1 MSSKYIK
8 KHPIPD
14 GFEELL
20 TEFTKEILRNQPL
33 DIIDFSCEYFRCLQE
48 SLLLD
53 YEKRGQ
59 NIPCDFK
66 PIIPKFSKYNPVQ
79 GPIVTPFVPK
89 DEEKKDE
96 KKKEEDEKKDEKNL
110 PMESEEPK
118 PSEKEDDK
126 NLPVEDDKNLPV
138 EGEEKEKEEE
148 KNVETLP
155 EKTEEENN
163 LPAENEEDKNKN
175 VETLPEKKEEENEDY
190 DPSGN
195 IKANPIE
202 VGETPE
208 DEEKDKV
215 SNVLPSSQRN
225 IDENK
230 NLISTKSNYN
240 EINEETP
247 AQTLTNFD
255 KTNYLNCI
263 DFEEKE
269 NTLNSLKETDPL
281 VPNYIE
287 STFEPYKDMNDL
299 LILIQ
304 KGIMSFY
311 NTKGTENEEE
321 FNQLNEEIKNKIS
334 ELSQTEKG
342 SFLNEDL
349 TSQEDINEAIK
360 IFKSKE
366 YYPRITKCYM
376 MKLDD
381 ISKENDPILDE
392 FSFFLFDEK
401 IKLIL
406 ENEPNQILNQ
416 KPYLMPYFE
425 HNIELLQ
432 PEIYSF
438 VLNSIRYTDDEFCS
452 KFTQFSIRKRELC
465 LNFYNLYNL
474 NNKESII
481 IKQQGLLEKCHY
493 ISSPHQI
500 KNKLDEVNEENKEGI
515 YNTVQEKLQENYS
528 KMWGYIQRVI
538 NTPIELVDT
547 SFYDYSKY
555 ETIERE
561 IISKWLDLN
570 DDYKDISE
578 KLKNINIDGKESNF
592 SHKLNELY
600 IELENCPKLSYRNNC
615 IFRNKYF
622 EVPESC
628 QSIIE
633 KIDDQ
638 NNPINEE
645 ELFQEFKEKSPLAQD
660 GIYYYLLI
668 KNKDLKKYDDLLLK
682 ITQEKEKREIESL
695 KSRGNA
701 LKENFTDDSDE
712 FVAYKNDYIIWKQN
726 VIPTINKWFETE
738 DQLKDNYFTNELNY
752 ENEKQI
758 LIRMLECEYLLDDN
772 SPFRFKIPK
781 YKNIIGDASPT
792 KEIKDYVPSEDNGV
806 VEEKQLKETSEALP
820 PSEINNE
827 IEAQGSEEHKEK
839 EEEDKKDDITPGQ
852 EDIQPEEK
860 KEDVTPGQEDI
871 QPEEVED
878 KEIEDKK
885 EEITPGQE
893 DIQQEEKK
901 EDITPG
907 VEDIQQ
913 EEVEDKKEDVTPG
926 QEDIK
931 QEEVEDKKEEDIKQE
946 EVEDKKEDITPGQED
961 IKPEGDNSNLPQEE
975 AQYMD
980 QEEQEKK
987 EQENEHKEEEMYI
1000 DNEEKPEQKVDENN
1014 NDLPREEEKK
1024 EENLQS
1030 EEGTNENISEK
1041 NETKYTGNFY

>member
-33 DIIDFSCEYFRCLQE
+33 DIIDFGCEFFRCLQE
-48 SLLLD
+48 GLLLD

-66 PIIPKFSKYNPVQ
+66 PIVPKFSKNKIYEQ
-79 GPIVTPFVPK
+79 GPEITPNIQGPELTPIPK
-89 DEEKKDE
+89 EESSSVQKKE
-96 KKKEEDEKKDEKNL
+96 EENNQEKEEDEKLLPIEKVDEKEEKTPSQKEEDNML
-110 PMESEEPK
+110 PTEKNE
-118 PSEKEDDK
+118 EKE
-126 NLPVEDDKNLPV
+126 NVEEGNAQITLPQIYDAEKGL
-138 EGEEKEKEEE
+138 EEKGEEKENEDNAQITLPQIYNAEKGLEE
-148 KNVETLP
+148 KGE
-155 EKTEEENN
+155 EK
-163 LPAENEEDKNKN
+163 
-175 VETLPEKKEEENEDY
+175 ENEDY

-195 IKANPIE
+195 IRANPIE
-202 VGETPE
+202 VKETPDE
-208 DEEKDKV
+208 EEKDQV

-225 IDENK
+225 IDDNK

-269 NTLNSLKETDPL
+269 NILNSLKESDPL

-287 STFEPYKDMNDL
+287 NTFEPFKDMNEV

-304 KGIMSFY
+304 KGIVSFY
-311 NTKGTENEEE
+311 NTKGTENEDE
-321 FNQLNEEIKNKIS
+321 FNQLNEEIKNKIN

-349 TSQEDINEAIK
+349 HSQEDINEVIK
-360 IFKSKE
+360 LFKSKE

-392 FSFFLFDEK
+392 LSFFLFNEK

-406 ENEPNQILNQ
+406 DNEPNQILNQ
-416 KPYLMPYFE
+416 KPYLLPYFE

-438 VLNSIRYTDDEFCS
+438 VLNSKRYTDDEFCS

-465 LNFYNLYNL
+465 LNFFNLYNL
-474 NNKESII
+474 NNKEPEI
-481 IKQQGLLEKCHY
+481 IKQQALLEKCHY
-493 ISSPHQI
+493 ISSPKQI
-500 KNKLDEVNEENKEGI
+500 KNKLDEVNEENKDGI
-515 YNTVQEKLQENYS
+515 YNTVQEKLQENYT

-555 ETIERE
+555 ETVERE
-561 IISKWLDLN
+561 IIYQWLDLN
-570 DDYKDISE
+570 EDYKDISE

-592 SHKLNELY
+592 LHKLNELY
-600 IELENCPKLSYRNNC
+600 NEFENCPKLSYRNNC

-622 EVPESC
+622 EVPESV
-628 QSIIE
+628 QNIIE

-638 NNPINEE
+638 NNELNEE

-668 KNKDLKKYDDLLLK
+668 KNKDLNKYDNLLLK
-682 ITQEKEKREIESL
+682 ITQEKELREIESL

-712 FVAYKNDYIIWKQN
+712 FVAYKNDYNLWKQN
-726 VIPTINKWFETE
+726 IIPSINKWFETD

-772 SPFRFKIPK
+772 SPFRFKIPE
-781 YKNIIGDASPT
+781 YKNIIGDTSPT
-792 KEIKDYVPSEDNGV
+792 KEIQGTNEGNEVLLPSEV
-806 VEEKQLKETSEALP
+806 KEKQDENLEEESKALL
-820 PSEINNE
+820 PSELDK
-827 IEAQGSEEHKEK
+827 KEDITPGG
-839 EEEDKKDDITPGQ
+839 EEDKK
-852 EDIQPEEK
+852 EDISPGEEDLPP
-860 KEDVTPGQEDI
+860 EDV
-871 QPEEVED
+871 
-878 KEIEDKK
+878 K
-885 EEITPGQE
+885 
-893 DIQQEEKK
+893 EKK

-907 VEDIQQ
+907 GDDI
-913 EEVEDKKEDVTPG
+913 
-926 QEDIK
+926 
-931 QEEVEDKKEEDIKQE
+931 
-946 EVEDKKEDITPGQED
+946 
-961 IKPEGDNSNLPQEE
+961 NLPKEE
-975 AQYMD
+975 AQYME

-987 EQENEHKEEEMYI
+987 EDVENEYKDEEMYV
-1000 DNEEKPEQKVDENN
+1000 DNEEKPDQKADENN
-1014 NDLPREEEKK
+1014 NDLAPEEEKK
-1024 EENLQS
+1024 EENAQS
-1030 EEGTNENISEK
+1030 EVGTNENLSEK
-1041 NETKYTGNFY
+1041 NATKYTGNFY

>member
-33 DIIDFSCEYFRCLQE
+33 DIIDFGCEYFRCLQE

-66 PIIPKFSKYNPVQ
+66 PIIPKFSKYKIIEKPS
-79 GPIVTPFVPK
+79 PIVTPIGRKDSNEKEK
-89 DEEKKDE
+89 DEEIKP
-96 KKKEEDEKKDEKNL
+96 EENNL
-110 PMESEEPK
+110 P
-118 PSEKEDDK
+118 KEI
-126 NLPVEDDKNLPV
+126 
-138 EGEEKEKEEE
+138 EEKEKENE
-148 KNVETLP
+148 
-155 EKTEEENN
+155 
-163 LPAENEEDKNKN
+163 EEDKNKN
-175 VETLPEKKEEENEDY
+175 VETLPKKEEEENNLPKEIEEKEKENEEEDKDKNVENLPEKEDDENNLPKEIEDNVKENEEDKDKNVETLPEKKEDENEDY

-202 VGETPE
+202 VGETPD

-225 IDENK
+225 IIDDNK

-269 NTLNSLKETDPL
+269 NILNSLKESDPL

-287 STFEPYKDMNDL
+287 NTFEPFKDMNEL

-304 KGIMSFY
+304 KGVMSFY

-321 FNQLNEEIKNKIS
+321 FNQLNEEIKNKIN

-342 SFLNEDL
+342 SFLKEDL
-349 TSQEDINEAIK
+349 NSQEDINETIK
-360 IFKSKE
+360 LFKSKE

-392 FSFFLFDEK
+392 LSFFLFNEK

-416 KPYLMPYFE
+416 KTYLFPYFE

-465 LNFYNLYNL
+465 LNFFNLYNL
-474 NNKESII
+474 NNKESVIL
-481 IKQQGLLEKCHY
+481 KQQALLEKCHY
-493 ISSPHQI
+493 ISSPKQI
-500 KNKLDEVNEENKEGI
+500 KNKLDEVNEENKDEI
-515 YNTVQEKLQENYS
+515 YNTVQEKLQDNYS
-528 KMWGYIQRVI
+528 KLWGYIQRVI

-555 ETIERE
+555 ETVERE
-561 IISKWLDLN
+561 IICKWLDLN
-570 DDYKDISE
+570 EDYKDISE

-592 SHKLNELY
+592 LHKLNELY
-600 IELENCPKLSYRNNC
+600 IEIENCPKLSYRNNC

-622 EVPESC
+622 EIPESV
-628 QSIIE
+628 QNIIE

-638 NNPINEE
+638 NNQINDE

-668 KNKDLKKYDDLLLK
+668 KNKNLNKYDDLLLK

-712 FVAYKNDYIIWKQN
+712 FVSYKNDYNLWKQN

-738 DQLKDNYFTNELNY
+738 DQLKDNYFTDKLNY

-781 YKNIIGDASPT
+781 YKNLIGDTSPT
-792 KEIKDYVPSEDNGV
+792 KEIQGYEPSEDNGV
-806 VEEKQLKETSEALP
+806 VGETPIKEKQDEKLDEESKALL
-820 PSEINNE
+820 PSELDNKLHNE
-827 IEAQGSEEHKEK
+827 EENEEYKEN
-839 EEEDKKDDITPGQ
+839 EEEDKKEDLPSENVEDKNKDITP
-852 EDIQPEEK
+852 
-860 KEDVTPGQEDI
+860 
-871 QPEEVED
+871 
-878 KEIEDKK
+878 
-885 EEITPGQE
+885 
-893 DIQQEEKK
+893 
-901 EDITPG
+901 
-907 VEDIQQ
+907 
-913 EEVEDKKEDVTPG
+913 
-926 QEDIK
+926 
-931 QEEVEDKKEEDIKQE
+931 
-946 EVEDKKEDITPGQED
+946 
-961 IKPEGDNSNLPQEE
+961 EGEHSNPPQEE
-975 AQYMD
+975 AQYIE

-987 EQENEHKEEEMYI
+987 ENVENEYKDEEMYV
-1000 DNEEKPEQKVDENN
+1000 DDEEKAEQKVDENN
-1014 NDLPREEEKK
+1014 KDLPAEEEKK
-1024 EENLQS
+1024 EENIQG
-1030 EEGTNENISEK
+1030 EEGINENISEK

>member
-33 DIIDFSCEYFRCLQE
+33 DIIDFGCEFFRCLQE
-48 SLLLD
+48 GLLLD

-66 PIIPKFSKYNPVQ
+66 PIVPKFSKNKIYEQ
-79 GPIVTPFVPK
+79 GPEITPIKQGPELTPIPK
-89 DEEKKDE
+89 EESSSVQKKE
-96 KKKEEDEKKDEKNL
+96 EENNQEKEEDEKLLPIEKVDEKEEKTPSQKEEDNML
-110 PMESEEPK
+110 PTEKNE
-118 PSEKEDDK
+118 EKE
-126 NLPVEDDKNLPV
+126 NVEEGNAQITLPQIYDAEKGL
-138 EGEEKEKEEE
+138 EEKGEEKENEDNAQITLPQVYDSEKGLEE
-148 KNVETLP
+148 KGE
-155 EKTEEENN
+155 EK
-163 LPAENEEDKNKN
+163 
-175 VETLPEKKEEENEDY
+175 ENEDY

-195 IKANPIE
+195 IRANPIE
-202 VGETPE
+202 VKETPDE
-208 DEEKDKV
+208 EEKDQV

-225 IDENK
+225 IDDNK

-269 NTLNSLKETDPL
+269 NILNSLKESDPL

-287 STFEPYKDMNDL
+287 NTFEPFKDMNEV

-304 KGIMSFY
+304 KGIVSFY
-311 NTKGTENEEE
+311 NTKGTENEDE
-321 FNQLNEEIKNKIS
+321 FNQLNEEIKNKIN

-349 TSQEDINEAIK
+349 HSQEDINEVIK
-360 IFKSKE
+360 LFKSKE

-376 MKLDD
+376 MKLND

-392 FSFFLFDEK
+392 LSFFLFNEK

-406 ENEPNQILNQ
+406 DNEPNQILNQ
-416 KPYLMPYFE
+416 KPYLLPYFE

-438 VLNSIRYTDDEFCS
+438 VLNSKRYTDDEFCS

-465 LNFYNLYNL
+465 LNFFNLYNL
-474 NNKESII
+474 NNKEPEI
-481 IKQQGLLEKCHY
+481 IKQQALLEKCHY
-493 ISSPHQI
+493 ISSPKQI

-515 YNTVQEKLQENYS
+515 YNTVQEKLQENYT

-555 ETIERE
+555 ETVERE
-561 IISKWLDLN
+561 IIYQWLDLN
-570 DDYKDISE
+570 EDYKDISE

-592 SHKLNELY
+592 LHKLNELY
-600 IELENCPKLSYRNNC
+600 NEFENCPKLSYRNNC

-622 EVPESC
+622 EVPESV
-628 QSIIE
+628 QNIIE

-638 NNPINEE
+638 NNELNEE

-668 KNKDLKKYDDLLLK
+668 KNKDLNKYDNLLLK
-682 ITQEKEKREIESL
+682 ITQEKELREIESL

-712 FVAYKNDYIIWKQN
+712 FVAYKNDYNLWKQN
-726 VIPTINKWFETE
+726 IIPSINKWFETD
-738 DQLKDNYFTNELNY
+738 DQLKDDYFTNELNN
-752 ENEKQI
+752 ETEKQI

-772 SPFRFKIPK
+772 SPFRFKIPE
-781 YKNIIGDASPT
+781 YKNIIGDTSPT
-792 KEIKDYVPSEDNGV
+792 KEIQGTNEGNEVLLPSEV
-806 VEEKQLKETSEALP
+806 KEKQDENLEEESKALL
-820 PSEINNE
+820 PSEL
-827 IEAQGSEEHKEK
+827 
-839 EEEDKKDDITPGQ
+839 D
-852 EDIQPEEK
+852 
-860 KEDVTPGQEDI
+860 
-871 QPEEVED
+871 
-878 KEIEDKK
+878 
-885 EEITPGQE
+885 
-893 DIQQEEKK
+893 KK

-907 VEDIQQ
+907 GE
-913 EEVEDKKEDVTPG
+913 EDKKEDISPG
-926 QEDIK
+926 
-931 QEEVEDKKEEDIKQE
+931 EEDLPPE
-946 EVEDKKEDITPGQED
+946 DVEDKKEDITPGD
-961 IKPEGDNSNLPQEE
+961 DNINLPKEE
-975 AQYMD
+975 AHYMD

-987 EQENEHKEEEMYI
+987 EDVENEYKDEEMYV
-1000 DNEEKPEQKVDENN
+1000 DNEEKPEQKADENN
-1014 NDLPREEEKK
+1014 NDLAPEEEKK
-1024 EENLQS
+1024 EENAQS
-1030 EEGTNENISEK
+1030 EVGTNENLSEK
-1041 NETKYTGNFY
+1041 NATKYTGNFY

>member
-33 DIIDFSCEYFRCLQE
+33 DIIDFGCEFFRCLQE
-48 SLLLD
+48 GLLLD

-66 PIIPKFSKYNPVQ
+66 PIVPKFSKNKIIEPGPEITPIKSQ
-79 GPIVTPFVPK
+79 GPELTPIPK
-89 DEEKKDE
+89 EESSSVQKKE
-96 KKKEEDEKKDEKNL
+96 EENNQEKEEDEKLLPTEKVDEKEEKTPSQNEEDNML
-110 PMESEEPK
+110 PAEKNEEIENVEEGNAQKTLPQIYDA
-118 PSEKEDDK
+118 EKGLEEK
-126 NLPVEDDKNLPV
+126 
-138 EGEEKEKEEE
+138 GEEK
-148 KNVETLP
+148 
-155 EKTEEENN
+155 
-163 LPAENEEDKNKN
+163 
-175 VETLPEKKEEENEDY
+175 ENEDY

-195 IKANPIE
+195 IRANPIE
-202 VGETPE
+202 VKETPDE
-208 DEEKDKV
+208 EEKDQV

-225 IDENK
+225 IDDNK

-269 NTLNSLKETDPL
+269 NILNSLKESDPL

-287 STFEPYKDMNDL
+287 NTFEPFKDMNDV

-304 KGIMSFY
+304 KGIVSFY

-321 FNQLNEEIKNKIS
+321 FNQLNEEIKNKIN

-349 TSQEDINEAIK
+349 HSQEDINEVIK
-360 IFKSKE
+360 LFKSKE

-392 FSFFLFDEK
+392 LSFFLFNEK

-406 ENEPNQILNQ
+406 DNEPNQILNQ
-416 KPYLMPYFE
+416 KTYLLPYFE

-438 VLNSIRYTDDEFCS
+438 ILNSKRYTDDEFCS

-465 LNFYNLYNL
+465 LNFFNLYNL
-474 NNKESII
+474 NNKEPEI
-481 IKQQGLLEKCHY
+481 IKQQALLEKCHY
-493 ISSPHQI
+493 ISSPKQI

-515 YNTVQEKLQENYS
+515 YNTVQEKLQENYT

-555 ETIERE
+555 ETVERE
-561 IISKWLDLN
+561 IIYQWLDLN
-570 DDYKDISE
+570 EDYKDISE

-592 SHKLNELY
+592 LHKLNELY
-600 IELENCPKLSYRNNC
+600 IEIENCPKLSYRNNC

-622 EVPESC
+622 EVPESV
-628 QSIIE
+628 QNIIE

-638 NNPINEE
+638 NNELNEE

-668 KNKDLKKYDDLLLK
+668 KNKDLNKYDNLLLK
-682 ITQEKEKREIESL
+682 ITQEKELREIESL

-712 FVAYKNDYIIWKQN
+712 FVAYKNDYNLWKQN
-726 VIPTINKWFETE
+726 VIPSINKWFETE

-781 YKNIIGDASPT
+781 YKSIIGDKSPT
-792 KEIKDYVPSEDNGV
+792 KEIPGYEPSEDNGV
-806 VEEKQLKETSEALP
+806 VSKRSDLLP
-820 PSEINNE
+820 PSEV
-827 IEAQGSEEHKEK
+827 KEK
-839 EEEDKKDDITPGQ
+839 QDEILEEESKALLPSEIDKKEDIIPGSEEDKK
-852 EDIQPEEK
+852 EDISPGEEDLPPK
-860 KEDVTPGQEDI
+860 DEDD
-871 QPEEVED
+871 
-878 KEIEDKK
+878 
-885 EEITPGQE
+885 
-893 DIQQEEKK
+893 KK

-907 VEDIQQ
+907 DE
-913 EEVEDKKEDVTPG
+913 EDKKEDLPQEDVDNKKEDITPG
-926 QEDIK
+926 DEEEKKEDISPG
-931 QEEVEDKKEEDIKQE
+931 EEDLPPEDK
-946 EVEDKKEDITPGQED
+946 EDKKEDITPG
-961 IKPEGDNSNLPQEE
+961 GDDMNLPKEE

-987 EQENEHKEEEMYI
+987 EDVENENKDEEMYVE
-1000 DNEEKPEQKVDENN
+1000 NEEKPEQKADENN
-1014 NDLPREEEKK
+1014 NDLAPEEEKK
-1024 EENLQS
+1024 EENAQS
-1030 EEGTNENISEK
+1030 EVGTNENLSEK
-1041 NETKYTGNFY
+1041 NATKYTGNFY